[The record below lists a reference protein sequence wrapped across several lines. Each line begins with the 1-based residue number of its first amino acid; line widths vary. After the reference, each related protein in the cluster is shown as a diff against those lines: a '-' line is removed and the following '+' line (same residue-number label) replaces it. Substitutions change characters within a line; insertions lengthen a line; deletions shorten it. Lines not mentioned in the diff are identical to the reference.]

1 MALALTL
8 IASTPLRAQT
18 PRTDSVAASVWQHA
32 ARNYWHVRVIVAE
45 GDTLAGRVQY
55 FRRQATIGSVVVPD
69 AYLQLDRRLSRGRG
83 MYVGAGVGALIGGV
97 LIGGFAASMSEGG
110 DSVNMAALGGAGAGA
125 MLGMVAGHLASP
137 ARHEWIRIWP

>member
-1 MALALTL
+1 VAAALT
-8 IASTPLRAQT
+8 IVTSGPLQAQT
-18 PRTDSVAASVWQHA
+18 PRTSSVAASVWQHA
-32 ARNYWHVRVIVAE
+32 ARNYWHVRLIVAE

-55 FRRQATIGSVVVPD
+55 FRRQATIANVSVPD
-69 AYLQLDRRLSRGRG
+69 DYLQLDRRQSRGRG
-83 MYVGAGVGALIGGV
+83 MYVGAGIGALIGGV

-110 DSVNMAALGGAGAGA
+110 DGVNMAALGGAGAGA